1 MTFLWPNAL
10 WLLVALPWLVGLY
23 IWLLKR
29 KKKTAL
35 AYPNLAL
42 VKAAMGTGSRI
53 RRHVPPA
60 LFLASL
66 TLMLLALA
74 RPAAVVSLP
83 SQHET
88 VILAMDV
95 SGSMRADDVKP
106 TRLAAAQAAARGFIR
121 DTPKTTRIGLV
132 AFAGSAA
139 LVQPPTSNR
148 EDLHAA
154 IEQLQLQNATAVGSG
169 ILVSLKAIFPDQ
181 DFEVRPSGQMRASR
195 NLGGAASGSAAAAGG
210 SAPINAPAKPDVKPV
225 PPGSYKSAVV
235 ILLTDG
241 QTTTGP
247 DPVDAARLA
256 AERGVRVFT
265 VGVGTPDG
273 QILTGEGWSIRV
285 RLDEDALKV
294 IADMT
299 RAEYFFAGNALDLK
313 KVYEGLNS
321 KLVMEKKETEITA
334 VFTALAAALALVAAV
349 LSLLWFNRIL

>member
-1 MTFLWPNAL
+1 MTFLWPTAL
-10 WLLVALPWLVGLY
+10 WLLAGVPLLAAFYV
-23 IWLLKR
+23 WLLKR
-29 KKKTAL
+29 RKQAL

-42 VKAAMGTGSRI
+42 VKAAMGKTSSV

-60 LFLASL
+60 LFLGAL
-66 TLMLLALA
+66 TLMILALA
-74 RPAAVVSLP
+74 RPAATLTLP

-88 VILAMDV
+88 VILAIDV

-106 TRLAAAQAAARGFIR
+106 TRLAAAQAAARTFINN
-121 DTPKTTRIGLV
+121 TPTTTRIGLV
-132 AFAGSAA
+132 TFAGSAA
-139 LVQPPTSNR
+139 LVQAPTSNR
-148 EDLHAA
+148 DDLLAA
-154 IEQLQLQNATAVGSG
+154 IDQLQLQNATAVGSG

-181 DFEVRPSGQMRASR
+181 DFEVRSAGSLRASR
-195 NLGGAASGSAAAAGG
+195 SSAAAGG
-210 SAPINAPAKPDVKPV
+210 SAPINAAPKAEQKPV

-247 DPVDAARLA
+247 DPIDAARLA

-299 RAEYFFAGNALDLK
+299 RADYFFAGTALDLK
-313 KVYEGLNS
+313 KIYEGLNS
-321 KLVMEKKETEITA
+321 KLVMEKKETEVTA
-334 VFTALAAALALVAAV
+334 LFTAAAALFALAAGA

>member
-1 MTFLWPNAL
+1 MTFIWPNAL
-10 WLLVALPWLVGLY
+10 WVLALVPLLVLFY
-23 IWLLKR
+23 RWLLKR
-29 KKKTAL
+29 RKTAI

-42 VKAAMGTGSRI
+42 VKAAMGHQSTW
-53 RRHVPPA
+53 RRHIPPA
-60 LFLASL
+60 LFLGAL
-66 TLMLLALA
+66 TLMILALA
-74 RPAAVVSLP
+74 RPAAMVTLP

-88 VILAMDV
+88 VILAIDV

-106 TRLAAAQAAARGFIR
+106 TRLAAAQAAARTFING
-121 DTPKTTRIGLV
+121 TPKTTRIGLV
-132 AFAGSAA
+132 TFAGSAA
-139 LVQPPTSNR
+139 LVQAPTANR
-148 EDLHAA
+148 DDLMAA
-154 IEQLQLQNATAVGSG
+154 IDQLQLQNATAVGSG

-181 DFEVRPSGQMRASR
+181 DFEVKPAGGLRASR
-195 NLGGAASGSAAAAGG
+195 GSAAAGG
-210 SAPINAPAKPDVKPV
+210 SAPINAAPKAEQKPV

-299 RAEYFFAGNALDLK
+299 RAEYFFAGTAFDLK
-313 KVYEGLNS
+313 KIYEGLNS

-334 VFTALAAALALVAAV
+334 VFTAAAALLALVAGA

>member
-10 WLLVALPWLVGLY
+10 WLLAFVPVLVGLY
-23 IWLLKR
+23 IAILRRRNKL
-29 KKKTAL
+29 AL
-35 AYPNLAL
+35 AYSNLAL
-42 VKAAMGTGSRI
+42 VRSALGKQTL

-60 LFLASL
+60 VFLGAVV
-66 TLMLLALA
+66 LMLLAFA
-74 RPAAVVSLP
+74 RPAAVVTLP

-106 TRLAAAQAAARGFIR
+106 TRLAAAQAAARTFIR
-121 DTPKTTRIGLV
+121 NTPKSTRIGLV

-139 LVQPPTSNR
+139 LVQPPTHNR
-148 EDLHAA
+148 DDVLAA
-154 IEQLQLQNATAVGSG
+154 IEALQLQQATAVGSG
-169 ILVSLKAIFPDQ
+169 ILISLKALFPDQ
-181 DFEVRPSGQMRASR
+181 DFDVKPPAQLRA
-195 NLGGAASGSAAAAGG
+195 GSAAAAGG
-210 SAPINAPAKPDVKPV
+210 SSRPLGAPAKPEQKPV
-225 PPGSYKSAVV
+225 PPGSYKSGVI

-256 AERGVRVFT
+256 SERGVRVFT

-285 RLDEDALKV
+285 RLDEDALKT

-299 RAEYFFAGNALDLK
+299 RGEYFFAGNAPDLK
-313 KVYEGLNS
+313 KIYEGLNS
-321 KLVMEKKETEITA
+321 KLVLEKKETE
-334 VFTALAAALALVAAV
+334 VTALFTGVAAALALVAAA
-349 LSLLWFNRIL
+349 LSLLWFNRLL

>member
-10 WLLVALPWLVGLY
+10 WILAFVPVLVALY
-23 IWLLKR
+23 IAILRRRNKL
-29 KKKTAL
+29 AL
-35 AYPNLAL
+35 SYSNLAL
-42 VKAAMGTGSRI
+42 VRAALGQQSR

-60 LFLASL
+60 LFLAAIV
-66 TLMLLALA
+66 LMILAFA
-74 RPAAVVSLP
+74 RPAAVVTLP

-106 TRLAAAQAAARGFIR
+106 TRLAAAQAAARSFIK
-121 DTPKTTRIGLV
+121 DTPKSTRIGVV

-139 LVQPPTSNR
+139 LVQPPTHNR
-148 EDLHAA
+148 DDVLAA
-154 IEQLQLQNATAVGSG
+154 IEQLQLQQATAVGSG

-181 DFEVRPSGQMRASR
+181 DFDVKPSMQMRA
-195 NLGGAASGSAAAAGG
+195 GVGSAAAGG
-210 SAPINAPAKPDVKPV
+210 SSRALGAPAKPQTKPV
-225 PPGSYKSAVV
+225 PPGSYKSAVI

-299 RAEYFFAGNALDLK
+299 RADYFFAGNAPDLK
-313 KVYEGLNS
+313 RVYESLNS
-321 KLVMEKKETEITA
+321 KLVLEKKETE
-334 VFTALAAALALVAAV
+334 VTALFTGIAAALALVAAA

>member
-1 MTFLWPNAL
+1 MTFLWPSAL
-10 WLLVALPWLVGLY
+10 WLLAGIPLLVALYV
-23 IWLLKR
+23 WLLRR
-29 KKKTAL
+29 KKKAAL
-35 AYPNLAL
+35 AFPNLAL
-42 VKAAMGTGSRI
+42 VKAALGPRQNL
-53 RRHVPPA
+53 RRHLPPA
-60 LFLASL
+60 LFLLSL
-66 TLMLLALA
+66 LVMILALA
-74 RPAAVVSLP
+74 RPATQITLP

-106 TRLAAAQAAARGFIR
+106 TRLAAAQAAARAFIK
-121 DTPKTTRIGLV
+121 DTPKSTRIGLV

-139 LVQPPTSNR
+139 LVQPPTANR
-148 EDLHAA
+148 DEVMAA
-154 IEQLQLQNATAVGSG
+154 IEQLQLQHATAVGSG

-181 DFEVRPSGQMRASR
+181 EFEVRPPGQMRAARTS
-195 NLGGAASGSAAAAGG
+195 AAAGG
-210 SAPINAPAKPDVKPV
+210 SAPINAPAKPEQKPV

-313 KVYEGLNS
+313 KIYEGLNS
-321 KLVMEKKETEITA
+321 KLVMEKKETEVTA
-334 VFTALAAALALVAAV
+334 LFTALAGVLALLAGA
-349 LSLLWFNRIL
+349 LSMLWFNRLL

>member
-10 WLLVALPWLVGLY
+10 WLLAGVPLLAAFYV
-23 IWLLKR
+23 WLLKR
-29 KKKTAL
+29 RKIAI

-42 VKAAMGTGSRI
+42 VKAAMGKTSSL
-53 RRHVPPA
+53 RRHIPPA
-60 LFLASL
+60 LFLGAL
-66 TLMLLALA
+66 TLMILALA
-74 RPAAVVSLP
+74 RPAAMVTLP

-88 VILAMDV
+88 VILAIDV

-106 TRLAAAQAAARGFIR
+106 TRLAAAQAAARTFIGG
-121 DTPKTTRIGLV
+121 TPKTTRIGLV
-132 AFAGSAA
+132 TFAGSAA
-139 LVQPPTSNR
+139 LVQAPTANR
-148 EDLHAA
+148 DDLFAA
-154 IEQLQLQNATAVGSG
+154 IDQLQLQNATAVGSG

-181 DFEVRPSGQMRASR
+181 DFEVRPAGALRANRS
-195 NLGGAASGSAAAAGG
+195 SAAAGG
-210 SAPINAPAKPDVKPV
+210 SAPLSSPIGAAPKPEQKPA

-313 KVYEGLNS
+313 KIYEGLNS

-334 VFTALAAALALVAAV
+334 AFTAAAALFTLVAGA

>member
-10 WLLVALPWLVGLY
+10 WLLAGVPLLAAFYV
-23 IWLLKR
+23 WLLKR
-29 KKKTAL
+29 RKAAI

-42 VKAAMGTGSRI
+42 VRAAMGKSSSV
-53 RRHVPPA
+53 RRHIPPA
-60 LFLASL
+60 LFLGAL
-66 TLMLLALA
+66 TLMILALA
-74 RPAAVVSLP
+74 RPAAMVTLP

-88 VILAMDV
+88 VILAIDV

-106 TRLAAAQAAARGFIR
+106 TRLAAAQAAARTFINS
-121 DTPKTTRIGLV
+121 TPKTTRIGLV
-132 AFAGSAA
+132 TFAGSAA
-139 LVQPPTSNR
+139 LVQAPTASR
-148 EDLHAA
+148 EPLLEA
-154 IEQLQLQNATAVGSG
+154 IEQLQLQHATAVGSG
-169 ILVSLKAIFPDQ
+169 ILASLKAIFPDQ
-181 DFEVRPSGQMRASR
+181 DFDVKPAMGQLRAGR
-195 NLGGAASGSAAAAGG
+195 MPGTAAAGG
-210 SAPINAPAKPDVKPV
+210 SAPINAAPKAEQKPV
-225 PPGSYKSAVV
+225 APGSYKSAVV

-241 QTTTGP
+241 QTTSGP

-313 KVYEGLNS
+313 KIYEGLNS

-334 VFTALAAALALVAAV
+334 VFTAAAAALALAAAA

>member
-1 MTFLWPNAL
+1 MTFLWPTAL
-10 WLLVALPWLVGLY
+10 WLLAGVPLLVAFYV
-23 IWLLKR
+23 WLLKR
-29 KKKTAL
+29 RKQAI

-42 VKAAMGTGSRI
+42 VKRAMGKTSSV
-53 RRHVPPA
+53 RRHIPPA
-60 LFLASL
+60 LFLAAL
-66 TLMLLALA
+66 TLMVLALA
-74 RPAAVVSLP
+74 RPAATLTLP

-88 VILAMDV
+88 VILAIDV

-106 TRLAAAQAAARGFIR
+106 TRLAAAQAAARTFISN
-121 DTPKTTRIGLV
+121 TPTSTRIGLV
-132 AFAGSAA
+132 TFAGSAA
-139 LVQPPTSNR
+139 LVQAPTSNR
-148 EDLHAA
+148 EDLLAA

-169 ILVSLKAIFPDQ
+169 ILVSLKALFPDQ
-181 DFEVRPSGQMRASR
+181 DFEVRPSGALRASR
-195 NLGGAASGSAAAAGG
+195 GSAAAGG
-210 SAPINAPAKPDVKPV
+210 SAPIHAVPKAEVKPV

-299 RAEYFFAGNALDLK
+299 RAEYFFAGNAVDLK
-313 KVYEGLNS
+313 KIYEGLNS
-321 KLVMEKKETEITA
+321 KLVMEKKETEVTA
-334 VFTALAAALALVAAV
+334 LFTAAAALFALAAGA

>member
-1 MTFLWPNAL
+1 MTFLWPDAL
-10 WLLVALPWLVGLY
+10 WLLAVLPLLVIVYVALLR
-23 IWLLKR
+23 R

-35 AYPNLAL
+35 AYSNFGLLREAL
-42 VKAAMGTGSRI
+42 GARQSV

-60 LFLASL
+60 LFLAAL
-66 TLMLLALA
+66 AVMIVALA
-74 RPAAVVSLP
+74 RPAAVVTLP

-88 VILAMDV
+88 VILALDV

-106 TRLAAAQAAARGFIR
+106 TRLAAAQAAARAFVKQ
-121 DTPKTTRIGLV
+121 TPKNTRIGVV

-139 LVQPPTSNR
+139 LVQAPTQNR
-148 EDLHAA
+148 DDVYAA

-169 ILVSLKAIFPDQ
+169 ILASLKAIFPEQ
-181 DFEVRPSGQMRASR
+181 DFDLKVPLPMVP
-195 NLGGAASGSAAAAGG
+195 GGAAAGG
-210 SAPINAPAKPDVKPV
+210 SRPPALLHAPARPEQKPV
-225 PPGSYKSAVV
+225 PPGSYKSAVI

-256 AERGVRVFT
+256 ADRGVRVFT

-294 IADMT
+294 IADLT
-299 RAEYFFAGNALDLK
+299 RAEYFFAGNAPDLK
-313 KVYEGLNS
+313 KIYEGLNS
-321 KLVMEKKETEITA
+321 KLVLEKKETEVTA
-334 VFTALAAALALVAAV
+334 FFTGVAALLALVAAG
-349 LSLLWFNRIL
+349 LSLLWFNRLL